1 MGIIPSLLA
10 LAIAAAS
17 GPESPAYGPIPMR
30 NHHPLYAGALYP
42 VPERAQIAESAVMR
56 AGVNHTNI
64 FLFNTER
71 EWSTGIDKELTQ
83 LDLSFMRPIIEGNT
97 EIGVNASAYYSSGGF
112 LDGAIRWWH
121 GRLGVKGYT
130 GQMDTPDYRFMDIM
144 RKEGR
149 DLVNGESGASVG
161 DLDFSVKQ
169 LLFRDQNLT
178 VSGQAVVRAPTG
190 DADAGSGAGS
200 WGLAGRALAEML
212 CGPVTFHAGL
222 GAVVPGQMKR
232 MGQTIDLDTM
242 WTGFAAVE
250 TPVWE
255 RLNLVVQSMFN
266 TSPLKS
272 ADIYQFSREWVEITF
287 GFKYRTEGGK
297 VFGFGFSENLNK
309 TAPDFTIHISVEG
322 AFNSTLS
329 STHLR

>member
-1 MGIIPSLLA
+1 MGLIPSLLVLVITA
-10 LAIAAAS
+10 GAVS
-17 GPESPAYGPIPMR
+17 ESPAYGPIPMR
-30 NHHPLYAGALYP
+30 NHHPLYAGLLYP
-42 VPERAQIAESAVMR
+42 VPEHAQIAETPVMR

-64 FLFNTER
+64 FLFNTAR

-83 LDLSFMRPIIEGNT
+83 LDFSFSSPIFEGNT
-97 EIGVNASAYYSSGGF
+97 EVGVNAGAYYSSGGF

-121 GRLGVKGYT
+121 GRLGVKGYI
-130 GQMDTPDYRFMDIM
+130 GQVDTPDYRFMDIM

-149 DLVNGESGASVG
+149 DLVNGENGASVG

-178 VSGQAVVRAPTG
+178 LSGQAVIRAPTG
-190 DADAGSGAGS
+190 DADAGYGAGS
-200 WGLAGRALAEML
+200 WEFAGRALAETRS
-212 CGPVTFHAGL
+212 GPVTLHAGL
-222 GAVVPGQMKR
+222 GAVAPARMKR
-232 MGQTIDLDTM
+232 MGQTIDIDTM

-287 GFKYRTEGGK
+287 GFKYRAESGK
-297 VFGFGFSENLNK
+297 TFAFGFSENLNK
-309 TAPDFTIHISVEG
+309 TAPDFTIHLSVEG
-322 AFNSTLS
+322 AFNSG
-329 STHLR
+329 RAEAE